1 MRRLVLLL
9 ACLAAVGVVA
19 APAAEARPVVRCHW
33 IKATKKS
40 KRRRVCVKV
49 KVKAKPKVSAPTPA
63 PAPASAPPPA
73 PAPATVLASV
83 DPEPAVPAAGAAVAT
98 PAAPVARLQ
107 VSAREWLLRLS
118 RPSIVAGLA
127 TIELVNAGE
136 DGHDLHLRPADG
148 GADLLAI
155 DETQPG
161 GVADRDVT
169 LAAGRYTLYCSL
181 PGHEAAG
188 MRATLTVG

>member
-33 IKATKKS
+33 TKATKKS

-49 KVKAKPKVSAPTPA
+49 KVKAKPKVSAPA
-63 PAPASAPPPA
+63 PAPAPPPA
-73 PAPATVLASV
+73 PAPAPAPVLAPLG
-83 DPEPAVPAAGAAVAT
+83 PEPGAPAPTAPAAT

-161 GVADRDVT
+161 GVTDRDVT